1 MKKRLLLVLSISI
14 MLLMSACGK
23 QAVSSDEQ
31 TTDSTAA
38 VESEAI
44 GETIEA
50 ASEMETT
57 EPVQSSTE
65 IPGDRIPMVMVDG
78 FLYYD
83 TGKESTL
90 EGRCGMMDG
99 EITSTVDASEIP
111 TEDNQ
116 SNFGTGFG
124 YQYGINNSIDIQ
136 MEDGTWFVFQ
146 REGTEYVEPTDNTD
160 NTGNTDTTDN
170 TITEPLF
177 IRMENPSWEYYQ
189 EQAILSGTKPFGVK
203 LFEESA
209 NNITDID
216 AWFEKND
223 LQLIG
228 NIEEEEYGCYIDY
241 DGVIV
246 CITKGGEVIA
256 ELEFTEYMY
265 APDLVEED
273 RDFVDER
280 VYDAKIRNGVLY
292 VSVFHV
298 TYAESAPSNAY
309 IMAISLEDY
318 SILWKS
324 KPLVCNSYNFEIVDD
339 IIFTGYGFTAEPDY
353 LFQIDRLTG
362 TVLETYKLKSK
373 ADYIIYKDDKLYVRT
388 YDTDYVFEVTK

>member
-1 MKKRLLLVLSISI
+1 MKKRLLLVFSIST
-14 MLLMSACGK
+14 MLLISSCGK
-23 QAVSSDEQ
+23 QAVSNDEQ
-31 TTDSTAA
+31 TIEPTTA
-38 VESEAI
+38 VESEATS
-44 GETIEA
+44 ETIEA
-50 ASEMETT
+50 ASEIEITET
-57 EPVQSSTE
+57 EQASSE

-78 FLYYD
+78 LLYYD

-116 SNFGTGFG
+116 SNFGVGFG

-146 REGTEYVEPTDNTD
+146 REGTEYVEPTENDENIETA
-160 NTGNTDTTDN
+160 DN
-170 TITEPLF
+170 TIIEPQF
-177 IRMENPSWEYYQ
+177 IRMENPSWEYYTA
-189 EQAILSGTKPFGVK
+189 ESVVSGTKPFGIK

-209 NNITDID
+209 NEIIDTD
-216 AWFEKND
+216 AWFEKNE
-223 LQLIG
+223 LQLAG
-228 NIEEEEYGCYIDY
+228 NSNEEEYGCYIDY

-273 RDFVDER
+273 RDYVDER
-280 VYDAKIRNGVLY
+280 VRDAKIRNGVLY
-292 VSVFHV
+292 VSVSHL

-318 SILWKS
+318 SVIWKS
-324 KPLVCNSYNFEIVDD
+324 EPLVCNSYNFEIADD

-362 TVLETYKLKSK
+362 TVLEQYKINSR
-373 ADYIIYKDDKLYVRT
+373 ADYIICKDDKLYVRT
-388 YDTDYVFEVTK
+388 YDTDYVFEVSR

>member
-1 MKKRLLLVLSISI
+1 MKKLFLLVLSISI

-23 QAVSSDEQ
+23 QMVSSDEQ
-31 TTDSTAA
+31 TSEPTT
-38 VESEAI
+38 VEAEATS
-44 GETIEA
+44 ETIEV

-57 EPVQSSTE
+57 DSELSSSE

-116 SNFGTGFG
+116 SNFGVGFG

-146 REGTEYVEPTDNTD
+146 REGTEYVEPTEN
-160 NTGNTDTTDN
+160 TDN

-177 IRMENPSWEYYQ
+177 IRMENPSWEYYTA
-189 EQAILSGTKPFGVK
+189 EIVVSGTKPFGIK

-209 NNITDID
+209 NEIIDTD
-216 AWFEKND
+216 AWFEKNE
-223 LQLIG
+223 LQLTG
-228 NIEEEEYGCYIDY
+228 NSNEEEYGCYIDY

-256 ELEFTEYMY
+256 ELEFTEFMY

-273 RDFVDER
+273 RDYVDEK
-280 VYDAKIRNGVLY
+280 VLDAKIRNGVLY
-292 VSVFHV
+292 VSISHL

-318 SILWKS
+318 SVIWKS

-362 TVLETYKLKSK
+362 NVLETYKLKSK

>member
-1 MKKRLLLVLSISI
+1 MKKRLLLVFSIST
-14 MLLMSACGK
+14 MLLISSCGK
-23 QAVSSDEQ
+23 QAVSNDEQ
-31 TTDSTAA
+31 TIEPTTA
-38 VESEAI
+38 VESEATS
-44 GETIEA
+44 ETIEA
-50 ASEMETT
+50 ASEIEITET
-57 EPVQSSTE
+57 EQASSE

-78 FLYYD
+78 LLYYD

-116 SNFGTGFG
+116 SNFGVGFG

-136 MEDGTWFVFQ
+136 MEEGTWFVFQ
-146 REGTEYVEPTDNTD
+146 REGTEYVEPTENDENIETA
-160 NTGNTDTTDN
+160 DN
-170 TITEPLF
+170 TIIEPQF
-177 IRMENPSWEYYQ
+177 IRMENPSWEYYTA
-189 EQAILSGTKPFGVK
+189 ESVVSGTKPFGIK

-209 NNITDID
+209 NEIIDTD
-216 AWFEKND
+216 AWFEKNE
-223 LQLIG
+223 LQLAG
-228 NIEEEEYGCYIDY
+228 NSNEEEYGCYIDY

-273 RDFVDER
+273 RDYVDER
-280 VYDAKIRNGVLY
+280 VRDAKIRNGVLY
-292 VSVFHV
+292 VSVSHL

-318 SILWKS
+318 SIIWKS
-324 KPLVCNSYNFEIVDD
+324 EPLVCNSYNFEIADD

-362 TVLETYKLKSK
+362 TVLEQYKINSR
-373 ADYIIYKDDKLYVRT
+373 ADYIICKDDKLYVRT
-388 YDTDYVFEVTK
+388 YDTDYVFEVSR

>member
-14 MLLMSACGK
+14 MLLISACGK
-23 QAVSSDEQ
+23 QTITNNEQAVEP
-31 TTDSTAA
+31 TTA
-38 VESEAI
+38 VESEVTS
-44 GETIEA
+44 ETIEA
-50 ASEMETT
+50 ASKNDTT
-57 EPVQSSTE
+57 EPVQPSTE

-90 EGRCGMMDG
+90 EARCGMMDG

-116 SNFGTGFG
+116 SNFGTGYG

-146 REGTEYVEPTDNTD
+146 REGTEYVEPTENTD
-160 NTGNTDTTDN
+160 NTDTADD

-177 IRMENPSWEYYQ
+177 IRMENPSWEYYTA
-189 EQAILSGTKPFGVK
+189 ESVVSGTKPFGIK

-209 NNITDID
+209 NEIIDTD
-216 AWFEKND
+216 AWFEKNE
-223 LQLIG
+223 LQLAG
-228 NIEEEEYGCYIDY
+228 NSNEEEYGCYIDY

-256 ELEFTEYMY
+256 ELEFTEFMY
-265 APDLVEED
+265 APDLVEAD

-280 VYDAKIRNGVLY
+280 VRDAKIRNGVLY
-292 VSVFHV
+292 VSVSHL

-318 SILWKS
+318 SMIWKS

-362 TVLETYKLKSK
+362 TVLEQYKINSR
-373 ADYIIYKDDKLYVRT
+373 ADYIICKDDKLYVRT

>member
-1 MKKRLLLVLSISI
+1 MKKRLLLVFSILI

-23 QAVSSDEQ
+23 QAVTNDEQ
-31 TTDSTAA
+31 TSESTTA
-38 VESEAI
+38 VEAEATSEAI
-44 GETIEA
+44 E
-50 ASEMETT
+50 ASETEITETA
-57 EPVQSSTE
+57 QLSNE

-78 FLYYD
+78 LLYYD

-146 REGTEYVEPTDNTD
+146 REGTEYVEPTENTD
-160 NTGNTDTTDN
+160 NTDTADN

-177 IRMENPSWEYYQ
+177 IRMENPSWEYYTA
-189 EQAILSGTKPFGVK
+189 ESVVSGTKPFGIN

-209 NNITDID
+209 NEIIDTD
-216 AWFEKND
+216 AWFEKNE
-223 LQLIG
+223 LQLDG
-228 NIEEEEYGCYIDY
+228 NSNEEEYGCYIDY

-256 ELEFTEYMY
+256 ELEFTEFMY

-273 RDFVDER
+273 RDYVDER
-280 VYDAKIRNGVLY
+280 VRDAKIRNGVLY
-292 VSVFHV
+292 VSVSHL

-318 SILWKS
+318 SIIWKS
-324 KPLVCNSYNFEIVDD
+324 EPLVCNSYNFEIVDD

>member
-1 MKKRLLLVLSISI
+1 MKKRLLLVLSISVI
-14 MLLMSACGK
+14 LLMSACGK
-23 QAVSSDEQ
+23 QMVSSDEQ
-31 TTDSTAA
+31 TSEPTT
-38 VESEAI
+38 VEAEATS
-44 GETIEA
+44 ETIEV

-57 EPVQSSTE
+57 DSELSSSE

-99 EITSTVDASEIP
+99 EITSSVDASEIP

-146 REGTEYVEPTDNTD
+146 REGTEYIEPTETAENTD
-160 NTGNTDTTDN
+160 ITDN
-170 TITEPLF
+170 TITESLF
-177 IRMENPSWEYYQ
+177 IRMENPSWEYYTA
-189 EQAILSGTKPFGVK
+189 ESVVSGTKPFGIK

-209 NNITDID
+209 NEIIDTD
-216 AWFEKND
+216 AWFEKNELRLD
-223 LQLIG
+223 G
-228 NIEEEEYGCYIDY
+228 NSNEEEYGCYIDY

-246 CITKGGEVIA
+246 CITQGGEVIA

-265 APDLVEED
+265 APDLVEAD
-273 RDFVDER
+273 RDFVDECVR
-280 VYDAKIRNGVLY
+280 DAKIRNGVLY
-292 VSVFHV
+292 VSVSHL

-318 SILWKS
+318 SIIWKS
-324 KPLVCNSYNFEIVDD
+324 EPLVCNSYNFEIVDD

-362 TVLETYKLKSK
+362 TVLETYKLKSR

>member
-1 MKKRLLLVLSISI
+1 MKKRLLLVLSISVI
-14 MLLMSACGK
+14 LLMSACGK
-23 QAVSSDEQ
+23 QTLANSEQ
-31 TTDSTAA
+31 TVESTTA
-38 VESEAI
+38 VETQPNDNEK
-44 GETIEA
+44 EA
-50 ASEMETT
+50 ASEIEMTET
-57 EPVQSSTE
+57 EQSSTE

-78 FLYYD
+78 LLYYD

-116 SNFGTGFG
+116 SNFGVGFG

-146 REGTEYVEPTDNTD
+146 REGTEYVEPTENTD
-160 NTGNTDTTDN
+160 NTDTADDTT
-170 TITEPLF
+170 TEPLF
-177 IRMENPSWEYYQ
+177 IRMENPSWEYYTA
-189 EQAILSGTKPFGVK
+189 ESVVSGTKPFGIK

-209 NNITDID
+209 NEIIDTD
-216 AWFEKND
+216 AWFERND

-228 NIEEEEYGCYIDY
+228 NVEEEEYGCFIDY

-256 ELEFTEYMY
+256 ELEFTEFMY

-273 RDFVDER
+273 RDYVDER
-280 VYDAKIRNGVLY
+280 VCDAKIRNGVLY
-292 VSVFHV
+292 VSVSHL

-318 SILWKS
+318 SIIWKS
-324 KPLVCNSYNFEIVDD
+324 EPLVCNSYNFEIVDD

-362 TVLETYKLKSK
+362 TVLEQYKINSR
-373 ADYIIYKDDKLYVRT
+373 ADYIICKDDKLYVRT
-388 YDTDYVFEVTK
+388 YDTDYVFEVRR

>member
-1 MKKRLLLVLSISI
+1 MKKRLLFVLSISVI
-14 MLLMSACGK
+14 LLMSACGK
-23 QAVSSDEQ
+23 QTVSSDEQ
-31 TTDSTAA
+31 TVESTTA
-38 VESEAI
+38 VETQPNDNEKEATSEI
-44 GETIEA
+44 EMTETD
-50 ASEMETT
+50 
-57 EPVQSSTE
+57 QSSTE

-78 FLYYD
+78 LLYYD

-116 SNFGTGFG
+116 SNFGVGFG
-124 YQYGINNSIDIQ
+124 YQYGINNSIEIQ

-146 REGTEYVEPTDNTD
+146 REGTEYIEPTENAENTD
-160 NTGNTDTTDN
+160 ITDN

-177 IRMENPSWEYYQ
+177 IRMENPSWEYYTA
-189 EQAILSGTKPFGVK
+189 ESVVSGTKPFGIK

-209 NNITDID
+209 NEIIDTD
-216 AWFEKND
+216 AWFEKNE
-223 LQLIG
+223 LQLDG
-228 NIEEEEYGCYIDY
+228 NSNEEEYGCYIDY

-246 CITKGGEVIA
+246 CITQGGEVIA

-273 RDFVDER
+273 RDFVDEKVR
-280 VYDAKIRNGVLY
+280 DAKIRNGVLY
-292 VSVFHV
+292 VSISHL

-318 SILWKS
+318 SIIWKS
-324 KPLVCNSYNFEIVDD
+324 EPLVCNSYNFEIVDD

-362 TVLETYKLKSK
+362 TVLEQYKINSR
-373 ADYIIYKDDKLYVRT
+373 ADYIICKDDKLYVRT
-388 YDTDYVFEVTK
+388 YDTDYVFELSR

>member
-1 MKKRLLLVLSISI
+1 MKKRLLCIFMISI
-14 MLLMSACGK
+14 LLLMCACGN
-23 QAVSSDEQ
+23 QEVSNNPKDEEVV
-31 TTDSTAA
+31 TV
-38 VESEAI
+38 VETGADEEINNVVSED
-44 GETIEA
+44 E
-50 ASEMETT
+50 
-57 EPVQSSTE
+57 EPITE
-65 IPGDRIPMVMVDG
+65 ISGDQIPMVMVDG
-78 FLYYD
+78 LLYYD
-83 TGKESTL
+83 TGKESIL

-99 EITSTVDASEIP
+99 EITSTVDASQIP
-111 TEDNQ
+111 TVDNQ

-124 YQYGINNSIDIQ
+124 YQYAINNSIDIQ
-136 MEDGTWFVFQ
+136 MEDGNWYVFQ
-146 REGTEYVEPTDNTD
+146 RQGTEYVDPNVNTQ
-160 NTGNTDTTDN
+160 NTNTNDDTN
-170 TITEPLF
+170 TESVF
-177 IRMENPSWEYYQ
+177 IRMENPSWDYYTAESIQ
-189 EQAILSGTKPFGVK
+189 SGTKPLGIK
-203 LFEESA
+203 LLEESA
-209 NNITDID
+209 NNITDTD

-223 LQLIG
+223 LQLTDNSI
-228 NIEEEEYGCYIDY
+228 EEEYGCYIDY

-318 SILWKS
+318 SVIWKS
-324 KPLVCNSYNFEIVDD
+324 EPLVCNSYNFEIVDD

-353 LFQIDRLTG
+353 LFQIDCLTG
-362 TVLETYKLKSK
+362 RVLEQYKIKSR
-373 ADYIIYKDDKLYVRT
+373 ADYIIYKEGKLYVRT
-388 YDTDYVFEVTK
+388 YNTDYVFEVTE